1 MLTKEIAEE
10 ARQILVSSKG
20 KQTNLEEQ
28 YDLLTILMG
37 RLLHIVEDTKEMG
50 NEIEAEIAGIVSV
63 VYPTFTSARDEDV
76 REAALD
82 ILRNL
87 PLRTENEIM
96 FALAGGNKVNDG
108 QVQKAIAQAFGWA
121 NPKTVEAKKALELG
135 KQSPVEV
142 VRKAVEGRLRELE
155 AREKRRMVR

>member
-1 MLTKEIAEE
+1 MITKEIAEE

-37 RLLHIVEDTKEMG
+37 RLLHIVEDTDEMG
-50 NEIEAEIAGIVSV
+50 AEIAGIVSV

-135 KQSPVEV
+135 RQSPVEV
-142 VRKAVEGRLRELE
+142 VREAVKERLRVL
-155 AREKRRMVR
+155 